1 VPAQLLV
8 VLLLVSPV
16 HRKPKSSSSYPQIH
30 LKRVSLPPFVEA
42 ISDTP
47 PSRGRLLRILGVG
60 FGLAVIIGNTIGAG
74 ILSTP
79 GTIAQQLPNAWLFI
93 GVWIAGGLYALLG
106 AISIA
111 ELGTMMPRSGGQYVF
126 AREALGDYAGF
137 IIGWSDW
144 ISTCGTISFISLIV
158 AQYSAVLLPS
168 LAGRSIALALAIVV
182 VFAVIQW
189 RGIRWGS
196 GVQNVTSLLKALAFA
211 ALVVACF
218 VLGGSAT
225 ATESGI
231 AQQASHGLKLF
242 VAVILALQGVIY
254 TYDGWTGV
262 IYFSEEVRNP
272 ARDIPRAMFGGVL
285 SVIAI
290 YLLVNLAILYV
301 LPISEIAG
309 SDLALGKAAQS
320 IFGANGD
327 RIFRSLMILSMLSAV
342 NACQLMATRVLFAM
356 SRDGLF
362 STKAAQA
369 NKGGTPTV
377 ALLFSALVAV
387 LFIVTGTVDQVL
399 AVVAFFFVVNYAIS
413 FGVVFLLRRRE
424 PTRDRPYRAWGYPW
438 TTAISLVGS
447 IAFLAGAVASDTR
460 NSIYALVLLA
470 ASYPTFRL
478 SKWLGERQ

>member
-1 VPAQLLV
+1 MQ
-8 VLLLVSPV
+8 
-16 HRKPKSSSSYPQIH
+16 
-30 LKRVSLPPFVEA
+30 
-42 ISDTP
+42 
-47 PSRGRLLRILGVG
+47 PSVDVTRQNAVTRGRLLQILGVG

-93 GVWIAGGLYALLG
+93 GVWIGGGLYALLG

-111 ELGTMMPRSGGQYVF
+111 ELGTMIPRSGGQYVF
-126 AREALGDYAGF
+126 AHDALGDYAGF
-137 IIGWSDW
+137 IVGWSDW
-144 ISTCGTISFISLIV
+144 ISTCGSSSFISLIIARYAGV
-158 AQYSAVLLPS
+158 LFPAVI
-168 LAGRSIALALAIVV
+168 GRPTVIALAIVLL
-182 VFAVIQW
+182 FGIIQW

-196 GVQNVTSLLKALAFA
+196 GVQNATSLLKALAFA

-218 VLGGSAT
+218 LLGGDRA
-225 ATESGI
+225 ASGSDLP
-231 AQQASHGLKLF
+231 QMPHGVKLF

-272 ARDIPRAMFGGVL
+272 ARDIPRAMLGGVL

-309 SDLALGKAAQS
+309 SDLALGKAAQF
-320 IFGANGD
+320 IFGPSGD

-362 STKAAQA
+362 STKGARA
-369 NKGGTPTV
+369 NEGGTPTV
-377 ALLFSALVAV
+377 ALFFSTLVAA

-424 PTRDRPYRAWGYPW
+424 PDRERPYRAWGYPW
-438 TTAISLVGS
+438 TTGFSLLGS

-460 NSIYALVLLA
+460 NSIYALLLLA
-470 ASYPTFRL
+470 ASYPAFRL
-478 SKWLGERQ
+478 SKLLSERQ

>member
-1 VPAQLLV
+1 LQP
-8 VLLLVSPV
+8 S
-16 HRKPKSSSSYPQIH
+16 
-30 LKRVSLPPFVEA
+30 VEGTTQTA
-42 ISDTP
+42 AT
-47 PSRGRLLRILGVG
+47 RGRLLQILGVG

-93 GVWIAGGLYALLG
+93 GVWIGGGLYALLG

-111 ELGTMMPRSGGQYVF
+111 ELGTMIPRSGGQYVF
-126 AREALGDYAGF
+126 AHDALGDYAGF
-137 IIGWSDW
+137 IVGWSDW
-144 ISTCGTISFISLIV
+144 ISTCGSSSFISLIIAGYAGV
-158 AQYSAVLLPS
+158 LFPAVIGRSTVIALSTVLLF
-168 LAGRSIALALAIVV
+168 G
-182 VFAVIQW
+182 VIQW

-196 GVQNVTSLLKALAFA
+196 GVQNVTSLLKTLAFA
-211 ALVVACF
+211 ALVAACF
-218 VLGGSAT
+218 LLGGNSAP
-225 ATESGI
+225 SGSDMP
-231 AQQASHGLKLF
+231 QVPHGVKLF

-272 ARDIPRAMFGGVL
+272 ARDIPRAMLGGVL

-290 YLLVNLAILYV
+290 YLLVNLAIVYV

-320 IFGANGD
+320 IFGPRGD

-362 STKAAQA
+362 STKGARA
-369 NKGGTPTV
+369 NEGGTPTV
-377 ALLFSALVAV
+377 ALFLSTLVAA

-424 PTRDRPYRAWGYPW
+424 PDRKRPYRAWGYPW
-438 TTAISLVGS
+438 TTGFSLLGS
-447 IAFLAGAVASDTR
+447 IAFLGGAVASDTR
-460 NSIYALVLLA
+460 NSIYALLLLA
-470 ASYPTFRL
+470 ASYPAFRL
-478 SKWLGERQ
+478 SKWLSGRQ